1 MSVCICILCRD
12 DDGKRENIV
21 FGGWPNLTSEL
32 LFRVPRSSFAWAG
45 MFSCHR
51 NLSLRRLSLPDALG
65 TETLSGIGAVVF
77 PDL

>member
-1 MSVCICILCRD
+1 MGTKIGT
-12 DDGKRENIV
+12 DGT

-51 NLSLRRLSLPDALG
+51 NLSLRGLSLLDAMG
-65 TETLSGIGAVVF
+65 TQTLSGIGAVVF
-77 PDL
+77 RDL